1 MKTIPQTPLMSVLL
15 KLEEFALFATSIA
28 VFSTLPF
35 TWWLFPALILTPDVA
50 MIGYLVNTRFGT
62 LTYNI
67 AHHRATGLAVYALG
81 VWFGSP
87 LLLLAGVILFGHS
100 AMDRLAGY
108 GLKYASGFRD
118 THLGALPVPGN
129 NNYQS
134 SSMQ

>member
-1 MKTIPQTPLMSVLL
+1 MKTIPETPLMSVLL
-15 KLEEFALFATSIA
+15 KLEEFALLAASVV

-35 TWWLFPALILTPDVA
+35 AWWLYPLLILAPDVA
-50 MIGYLVNTRFGT
+50 MIGYLVNVRFGAF
-62 LTYNI
+62 TYNI
-67 AHHRATGLAVYALG
+67 SHHRATGLAVYALG
-81 VWFGSP
+81 LWLGNP

-118 THLGALPVPGN
+118 THLGVLPAPGN
-129 NNYQS
+129 NNFQS